1 LKLAPELIGHL
12 IAGPLMSTYHR
23 RQRTDVLHALDE
35 VRFGT
40 QRILNL
46 RESLPTA
53 PDAVARTESWL
64 RERQVAGSDEVLIIT
79 GRGKGSPG
87 GVPVVR
93 DAVRKTLGALRRR
106 GVVAGFR
113 DHTEGSFVV
122 TLAPVSQ
129 LLEAPRRNRDRGDT
143 RAEPLTVPALRALE
157 PSTQRLL
164 RELAVRSLDALGA
177 DLPGH
182 FVDAEMLR
190 QFSLL
195 AGGISSGAGSEE
207 RLRQAIV
214 RTIEELDDL

>member
-1 LKLAPELIGHL
+1 
-12 IAGPLMSTYHR
+12 MSTYHR
-23 RQRTDVLHALDE
+23 RQRAGVLHALDE
-35 VRFGT
+35 ARFGT

-53 PDAVARTESWL
+53 ADAAARTESWL

-87 GVPVVR
+87 GVPIVR
-93 DAVRKTLGALRRR
+93 EAVRKALGALKRR
-106 GVVAGFR
+106 GVVSAFG
-113 DHTEGSFVV
+113 DHTEGAFIV

-129 LLEAPRRNRDRGDT
+129 LFEAPRRNRDRGDAS
-143 RAEPLTVPALRALE
+143 AEPSSATALNALE

-177 DLPGH
+177 ALPGH

-195 AGGISSGAGSEE
+195 AGGISSGTGREE

-214 RTIEELDDL
+214 RAIEEIDDL